1 MLVIVYAE
9 IWSIIVVFYLNPP
22 TAILKLPNFLSD
34 EWLTFLKRCYSFV
47 GQEYNKHVT
56 EPGQNQNKNID
67 NVLRALYSGTKIN
80 ISSNTGRQY
89 LAHAVVATL
98 PLWRSLIKL
107 KKIK

>member
-22 TAILKLPNFLSD
+22 TAILKLPNFLSH
-34 EWLTFLKRCYSFV
+34 EWLTFLKRCYWFV

-67 NVLRALYSGTKIN
+67 NVLRVLYSGTKIN
-80 ISSNTGRQY
+80 IFSNTVFGTCCCCDPALVWKLNKIQKNK
-89 LAHAVVATL
+89 
-98 PLWRSLIKL
+98 IKL
-107 KKIK
+107 